1 MIENFIL
8 NCVLQHDS
16 SHPQRTCQGWMYFC
30 MIIYVV
36 TLSRFQVRVSVG
48 HWNKK
53 RHWNPKKKKKKM
65 ASLKFGNSPESG
77 KCCRN
82 LHFFFFA
89 RCCQFLYCSDRVQ
102 VAQVLE
108 MQTHQCRVL
117 RTETYRKPTGPLVQ
131 VGIGLTSGSLAGLSG
146 SIQV

>member
-8 NCVLQHDS
+8 NCVSQHDS
-16 SHPQRTCQGWMYFC
+16 THPQRTCQGWMYFC

-53 RHWNPKKKKKKM
+53 RHWNPKKKKKNGI
-65 ASLKFGNSPESG
+65 AEIWKFAGIW
-77 KCCRN
+77 KI
-82 LHFFFFA
+82 LQKFAFFFFA
-89 RCCQFLYCSDRVQ
+89 RFGQFLYCSDRVQ

-117 RTETYRKPTGPLVQ
+117 RTETYRQPTGPLVQ
-131 VGIGLTSGSLAGLSG
+131 VGIGLTSGGLAGLSG
-146 SIQV
+146 SSQV